1 MHKQTTPWRGNRNM
15 GGLAS
20 ALTLF
25 LWALLAWPQPGMT
38 QLPHVPLTKA
48 DLVVVFKGERVLQL
62 RREGRILNSFK
73 IALGGEP
80 SGPKLME
87 GDERTPEGVY
97 TLDWRNPDS
106 QFYRSIHVSYPR
118 EGDMEPA
125 RRWGVAPG
133 GLIMLHGLPNGAEA
147 EMVGHPWNDWT
158 NGCIAVTNE
167 EMDEIWSR
175 VDDGTMII
183 IYP

>member
-25 LWALLAWPQPGMT
+25 LWALLAWPQPGMA

-106 QFYRSIHVSYPR
+106 DFHLSLHISYPR
-118 EGDMEPA
+118 PQDYSTASEAGQD
-125 RRWGVAPG
+125 PG
-133 GLIMLHGLPNGAEA
+133 GAIMIHGLPNGRTADQ
-147 EMVGHPWNDWT
+147 VGHPQFDWT
-158 NGCIAVTNE
+158 NGCIAVSNE
-167 EMDEIWSR
+167 EIEEIWQL
-175 VDDGTMII
+175 VDDGTAIFI
-183 IYP
+183 LP

>member
-1 MHKQTTPWRGNRNM
+1 
-15 GGLAS
+15 
-20 ALTLF
+20 
-25 LWALLAWPQPGMT
+25 
-38 QLPHVPLTKA
+38 
-48 DLVVVFKGERVLQL
+48 
-62 RREGRILNSFK
+62 
-73 IALGGEP
+73 
-80 SGPKLME
+80 
-87 GDERTPEGVY
+87 
-97 TLDWRNPDS
+97 
-106 QFYRSIHVSYPR
+106 
-118 EGDMEPA
+118 MEPA